1 MGTQQRSGKHFQEA
15 KDIVQSGRLGTI
27 SFVRTWNYSNAFP
40 EGIGTPPDTEPPAG
54 LDWDMWLGP
63 APEREFNKNRFGVN
77 PYSFAHFRWFWDYA
91 GGMMTD
97 WGIHLLDIVLWAM
110 AEPGPRSISTY
121 GGKYALT
128 DNRETPDTIMASY
141 EFPAFVCTYENRVA
155 NAYTGGLPG
164 YGIQFHGTEGTLYV
178 NRQYWEI
185 TPEQRRYREPAPRVE
200 NRMEPARGESRNPTT
215 DDHWRDF
222 VAAIRDRSKPI
233 CDIEIGHRSTAMALL
248 GNVSMRSR
256 QRVDWDPVSETTNNK
271 EAQTYLRNEYPAALE
286 ARAIARSY
294 EAATT
299 RRERSTSTG
308 VRQDPAFPIID
319 PTTQAKPLAA
329 SAHTNGSSPMKLRVP
344 YATYCK
350 MNAPKT
356 GRDAT
361 EASGTV
367 HARPVNGEQGGEEKR
382 RSESGPGEDHDV
394 LQVVRRAQRKDTRHQ
409 ADTRGSRRASRAGHC
424 ARWPVPGC
432 FARTGRA
439 AIAPA
444 ATSRKELLIV
454 DMIAAI
460 GAASTKP
467 ASTGADGGQ
476 DGGPASHGRWRRV
489 RARERAPESPQKSPQ
504 DRAAGYS
511 SRSRSTPA

>member
-1 MGTQQRSGKHFQEA
+1 MAASAATTAMAAAAHAASPSDKIRLGVIGCGRRGRSNLQSALRLTDDIEVVALSEVFEPNLQLALAMVPNAKVYPDFRELIASDDIDAVLIATPDHWHAYMAVEACKAGKDVYVEKPISVTVYEGQMMVKAARKYDRVVQVGTQQRSGKHFQEA

-271 EAQTYLRNEYPAALE
+271 EAQTYLRNEYRPPWKLE
-286 ARAIARSY
+286 
-294 EAATT
+294 
-299 RRERSTSTG
+299 
-308 VRQDPAFPIID
+308 
-319 PTTQAKPLAA
+319 L
-329 SAHTNGSSPMKLRVP
+329 
-344 YATYCK
+344 
-350 MNAPKT
+350 
-356 GRDAT
+356 
-361 EASGTV
+361 
-367 HARPVNGEQGGEEKR
+367 
-382 RSESGPGEDHDV
+382 
-394 LQVVRRAQRKDTRHQ
+394 
-409 ADTRGSRRASRAGHC
+409 
-424 ARWPVPGC
+424 
-432 FARTGRA
+432 
-439 AIAPA
+439 
-444 ATSRKELLIV
+444 
-454 DMIAAI
+454 
-460 GAASTKP
+460 
-467 ASTGADGGQ
+467 
-476 DGGPASHGRWRRV
+476 
-489 RARERAPESPQKSPQ
+489 
-504 DRAAGYS
+504 
-511 SRSRSTPA
+511 